1 MSKKK
6 LEILK
11 LLREINE
18 LEKANSLLSITE
30 LYNKTNNDIIKK
42 NNLLILEKKELLE
55 ELNKKEQIKVEIQ
68 IEPDNEKDILPDTE
82 FIVKKEEDSK
92 NKVSLQEL
100 NIMNKKELLKAK
112 EEKRLAKELL
122 LSRH

>member
-18 LEKANSLLSITE
+18 LEKANSFLSITE
-30 LYNKTNNDIIKK
+30 LYNKNNNDIIKK

-68 IEPDNEKDILPDTE
+68 IEPDNKIDILPDKE
-82 FIVKKEEDSK
+82 IIIKKEEDSK